1 LGEVR
6 IDRSHSRR
14 SDRIRRAALGWGRV
28 RGRGEVGEGEWANRI
43 QWIET
48 LERRVDVL
56 EFIEIVKAA
65 NLDPVELMER
75 VLKGVGG

>member
-1 LGEVR
+1 MAAPKSGSKARYAGIGSDAVER
-6 IDRSHSRR
+6 ATGRSWE
-14 SDRIRRAALGWGRV
+14 A
-28 RGRGEVGEGEWANRI
+28 
-43 QWIET
+43 WIET